1 VFRTKAVGKDTRM
14 KGLILRA
21 LALTIGAFI
30 VLGAG
35 CQTQESPDAKKS
47 RLIAAENMRLEKEL
61 AQRGRDIERLKTQHD
76 KEMKQ
81 QQEQLTKCL
90 ERKAALEK
98 QLQENVKEQVES
110 VLTAVVEENA
120 KLQQEIK
127 ALKAQIEKL
136 QEPIEAKPKPVE
148 TP

>member
-1 VFRTKAVGKDTRM
+1 M

>member
-1 VFRTKAVGKDTRM
+1 M
-14 KGLILRA
+14 KGLILKA
-21 LALTIGAFI
+21 LALTVGVFV

-61 AQRGRDIERLKTQHD
+61 AQRGKEIERLKTQHD
-76 KEMKQ
+76 KQMKQ

-90 ERKAALEK
+90 ERRAALEK

-127 ALKAQIEKL
+127 QLKAEIEKL
-136 QEPIEAKPKPVE
+136 RGQTQAEPKPPE
-148 TP
+148 AP